1 MQYTEVSM
9 FERRTFHFL
18 VQMGDKLRE
27 KNLNKYVEKQQVQV
41 FAYRTQRVT
50 KWFENPKNDD
60 YPSIRLPEE
69 HISSCEGLLNNFT
82 LIFSP

>member
-50 KWFENPKNDD
+50 KWFENPK
-60 YPSIRLPEE
+60 E
-69 HISSCEGLLNNFT
+69 
-82 LIFSP
+82 